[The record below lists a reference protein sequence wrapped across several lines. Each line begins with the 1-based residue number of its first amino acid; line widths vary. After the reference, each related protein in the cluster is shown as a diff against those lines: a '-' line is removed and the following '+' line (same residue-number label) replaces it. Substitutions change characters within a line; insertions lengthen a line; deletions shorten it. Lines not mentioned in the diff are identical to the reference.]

1 MLAGI
6 LEYISEAVAYALLAA
21 VTVELLLYAWR
32 VQDPSLAI
40 AFRLL
45 VLAIP
50 PIVPLAFA
58 LIAPERGT
66 ETFRKQLALLDLQN
80 WLGPEPSLFNPI
92 WVLLL
97 AVVGATTI
105 LLIVLHA
112 VGLLRRIRG
121 GRPGG
126 ASSLSKPPPRLAEAA
141 RRLADRGVRL
151 PPVVASSYQGPTAFT
166 VGLRRPSILV
176 SKAMVELLDEE
187 ELEAVLAHEA
197 AHVSRQDNWLG
208 WLSFVLRVSSFYNP
222 VVQFTY
228 HSIGHDVERVCD
240 NEAGRVT
247 GKPLALASALIKVH
261 MASRALAGAHAGWR
275 SRFSQRATVLENRA
289 RRTLVE
295 DRAERLVH
303 PEAVRSTSYP
313 GLRLA
318 LGAAAVLAL
327 CYFVV

>member
-6 LEYISEAVAYALLAA
+6 LEYISQTIAYALLAA
-21 VTVELLLYAWR
+21 MTVELLLLAWK

-45 VLAIP
+45 VLVIP
-50 PIVPLAFA
+50 PIVPLVFA
-58 LIAPERGT
+58 VIAPGRGT
-66 ETFRKQLALLDLQN
+66 EIFRKQIALLDLQN
-80 WLGPEPSLFNPI
+80 WLGPEPSIFNPI
-92 WVLLL
+92 WILLL
-97 AVVGATTI
+97 AAAGATTI
-105 LLIVLHA
+105 LLIALHT
-112 VGLLRRIRG
+112 VGLMRRIRAG
-121 GRPGG
+121 GPYGD
-126 ASSLSKPPPRLAEAA
+126 SSLFKPPPRLAQAVHG
-141 RRLADRGVRL
+141 LADLGVRL
-151 PPVVASSYQGPTAFT
+151 PPVVASSHHGPTAFT
-166 VGLRRPSILV
+166 AGLRNPTILV
-176 SKAMVELLDEE
+176 SMAMVELLDDE
-187 ELEAVLAHEA
+187 ELETVLAHEA

-222 VVQFTY
+222 VVQFIY

-240 NEAGRVT
+240 DEAGRMT

-261 MASRALAGAHAGWR
+261 LASRAPAAAYAGWR
-275 SRFSQRATVLENRA
+275 ARFGQRAAVLENRA

-303 PEAVRSTSYP
+303 PEVVHPTSYP

>member
-6 LEYISEAVAYALLAA
+6 LEYTSEAIAYSLLAA
-21 VTVELLLYAWR
+21 VTVELLLYAWKVR
-32 VQDPSLAI
+32 DPSLAI

-45 VLAIP
+45 VLTIP

-58 LIAPERGT
+58 FAAPERGT

-80 WLGPEPSLFNPI
+80 WLGPEPSVSNPI

-97 AVVGATTI
+97 AAVGATTI
-105 LLIVLHA
+105 LLIALHA
-112 VGLLRRIRG
+112 VGLLRRIKSGRAG
-121 GRPGG
+121 GE
-126 ASSLSKPPPRLAEAA
+126 SSPSKPPARLSEAVC
-141 RRLADRGVRL
+141 RLADRGIRL
-151 PPVVASSYQGPTAFT
+151 PPVVVPPHQGPTAFT
-166 VGLRRPSILV
+166 VGLIRPSILV
-176 SKAMVELLDEE
+176 SKAMVELLDDE
-187 ELEAVLAHEA
+187 ELETVLAHEA

-208 WLSFVLRVSSFYNP
+208 WLSFALRVVSFYNP

-240 NEAGRVT
+240 SEAGRVT

-261 MASRALAGAHAGWR
+261 MVSRASARSHAGWR
-275 SRFSQRATVLENRA
+275 YRISQRAAGLENRA

-303 PEAVRSTSYP
+303 PEAARPTSYP
-313 GLRLA
+313 GLRLLLA
-318 LGAAAVLAL
+318 SIAVLAL
-327 CYFVV
+327 CYVVA